1 MAGGTG
7 WNDFQVQSRL
17 GQGAL
22 SCPPPHV
29 VSLRLK
35 RGVHGRQEHT
45 PSLLSFSSPTYRAL
59 ALSCFSPPDVPTDM
73 YTCDNPGHSPSN
85 RLTNSSATLEACCSD
100 PSARCAPSRPKTYD
114 DNYRRLK
121 NILGARVAP
130 MGGNIA
136 NLAVKFSGASV
147 ERSLALLRKYQVPCR
162 AVPPVVCV
170 LLSLA
175 VSIGRVC
182 ALGW

>member
-1 MAGGTG
+1 MCRLTCTHATTQ
-7 WNDFQVQSRL
+7 DIVQS
-17 GQGAL
+17 G
-22 SCPPPHV
+22 
-29 VSLRLK
+29 
-35 RGVHGRQEHT
+35 
-45 PSLLSFSSPTYRAL
+45 
-59 ALSCFSPPDVPTDM
+59 
-73 YTCDNPGHSPSN
+73 
-85 RLTNSSATLEACCSD
+85 ATLEACSD

-162 AVPPVVCV
+162 AVPPVVFV